1 MVCYHNALNV
11 GDYGKLGHAEVV
23 ALKIPPSSFKEFAK
37 EYFALFDDKGNR
49 PDQFGDR
56 GSEYR
61 NIVGIPGGAKGDLA
75 KQLVEVSQENGDKL
89 DFGVGKGDDRDAR
102 ALTFVMDSTAQFPF
116 YTAEQ
121 YHQFHDGFNLG
132 ENYPNSYN
140 SLASKLAKSDK
151 LESSKCPNGALGLGF
166 GGM

>member
-1 MVCYHNALNV
+1 MCYHNALGT

-23 ALKIPPSSFKEFAK
+23 ALKIPPSSFNEFAK
-37 EYFALFDDKGNR
+37 EYFALFDDKGDR

-56 GSEYR
+56 GGEYR
-61 NIVGIPGGAKGDLA
+61 NLVGIPGGSKGPLA
-75 KQLVEVSQENGDKL
+75 KQLVEVSQANGDKL

-102 ALTFVMDSTAQFPF
+102 GLTFVMDSTSDQFPF

-121 YHQFHDGFNLG
+121 YHQFHDGFNFN

-140 SLASKLAKSDK
+140 SLASKLAKSGN
-151 LESSKCPNGALGLGF
+151 LESSKCPNGSLGLGVL
-166 GGM
+166 GL